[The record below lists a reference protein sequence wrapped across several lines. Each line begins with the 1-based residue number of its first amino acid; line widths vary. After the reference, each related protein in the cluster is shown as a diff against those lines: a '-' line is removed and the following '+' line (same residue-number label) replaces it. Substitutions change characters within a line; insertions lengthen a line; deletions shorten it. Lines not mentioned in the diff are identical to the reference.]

1 MALLPINKIEKIK
14 ESEVKVQQIEFQP
27 NTISGDVIDG
37 GQITNFNSTGIKDDS
52 STTKII
58 VKDDHVEV
66 ANDLHIK
73 GTVKVQNLEYV
84 QAQVPK
90 LNVTD
95 AVMVDHNEVIWKD
108 RLGASVKKSNLQ
120 EVGILKNLQV
130 RNTFYVSD
138 GRVGINTTAPSA
150 DFSVNTGGYEIITT
164 MHETN
169 AYVGTHTHVPFAIGT
184 DNTPRLNCRAKGDI
198 VVGSEL
204 GKSVKMTVY
213 GDLGVGV
220 KYPNESLE
228 VDGNIKFAERTFAS
242 GEKEPSDGRWDT
254 GSIIWNEKP
263 GLNKPVGWVC
273 VKGGKPG
280 NWRPFGLI
288 T

>member
-90 LNVTD
+90 FNVTD

-184 DNTPRLNCRAKGDI
+184 DNTPRLTCRANGDI

-213 GDLGVGV
+213 GNLGVGV

-263 GLNKPVGWVC
+263 GINKPVGWVC

>member
-138 GRVGINTTAPSA
+138 GRV
-150 DFSVNTGGYEIITT
+150 
-164 MHETN
+164 
-169 AYVGTHTHVPFAIGT
+169 
-184 DNTPRLNCRAKGDI
+184 
-198 VVGSEL
+198 
-204 GKSVKMTVY
+204 
-213 GDLGVGV
+213 
-220 KYPNESLE
+220 
-228 VDGNIKFAERTFAS
+228 
-242 GEKEPSDGRWDT
+242 
-254 GSIIWNEKP
+254 
-263 GLNKPVGWVC
+263 
-273 VKGGKPG
+273 
-280 NWRPFGLI
+280 
-288 T
+288 

>member
-1 MALLPINKIEKIK
+1 
-14 ESEVKVQQIEFQP
+14 
-27 NTISGDVIDG
+27 
-37 GQITNFNSTGIKDDS
+37 
-52 STTKII
+52 
-58 VKDDHVEV
+58 
-66 ANDLHIK
+66 
-73 GTVKVQNLEYV
+73 
-84 QAQVPK
+84 
-90 LNVTD
+90 
-95 AVMVDHNEVIWKD
+95 MVDHNEVIWKD

-184 DNTPRLNCRAKGDI
+184 DNTPRLTCRANGDI

-213 GDLGVGV
+213 GNLGVGV

-242 GEKEPSDGRWDT
+242 GVQEPREGRWDT
-254 GSIIWNEKP
+254 GSIVWNETPAKNLTSP
-263 GLNKPVGWVC
+263 EKE
-273 VKGGKPG
+273 
-280 NWRPFGLI
+280 
-288 T
+288 